1 MVVIRSKAR
10 NTADHFQTGAN
21 VNILEVITSVPG
33 RNLDI
38 QPPDDTGDWLNQGNV
53 WWNRKTSEFAKK
65 PKYVDKYDAPPDATT
80 TTATTP
86 SNTNT
91 TPNKTPA
98 PVGSA
103 NQASAD
109 YSVIWPAGDKS
120 KVTPGRHFGAG
131 HGGIDISPLPVGT
144 PVVAPEDGTVIDT
157 KEDKA
162 KAGLYVKLRSKDG
175 QRVHSLLHLSRIEC
189 YNNQTV
195 KQGQRL
201 GLSGGEKGA
210 KGAGNSTG
218 PHLHWSVTVNGQ
230 SADPVAVAD
239 ASKKPTANP
248 TAKQET
254 PAKKG

>member
-1 MVVIRSKAR
+1 
-10 NTADHFQTGAN
+10 

-80 TTATTP
+80 ANIP
-86 SNTNT
+86 SNNSNT
-91 TPNKTPA
+91 PTVKTPTTS
-98 PVGSA
+98 GTA
-103 NQASAD
+103 NTASAE
-109 YSVIWPAGDKS
+109 YSIIWPAGNKS
-120 KVTPGRHFGAG
+120 MITPNREFGNG
-131 HGGIDISPLPVGT
+131 HGGVDIQMAVGT
-144 PVVAPEDGTVIDT
+144 PVVAPEDGTIIDT

-175 QRVHSLLHLSRIEC
+175 QRIHNLLHMSRIEC
-189 YNNQTV
+189 YDNQTV

-201 GLSGGEKGA
+201 GLSGGAKGA

-218 PHLHWSVTVNGQ
+218 PHLHWAITVNGQ
-230 SADPVAVAD
+230 PKNPIEVAD
-239 ASKKPTANP
+239 ASKNST
-248 TAKQET
+248 T
-254 PAKKG
+254 KKG